1 MMLANGN
8 GFNKA
13 EHKAKI
19 MKGKPVGAKF
29 KNAKI
34 AKTFR
39 IDLDIFNWLYTE
51 SQRTGIPYQTLMNSK
66 LKLLMEAEKGSGV
79 VTADQVRQIV
89 REELEKAS

>member
-1 MMLANGN
+1 MKKEYDLT
-8 GFNKA
+8 K
-13 EHKAKI
+13 
-19 MKGKPVGAKF
+19 MKGKPVGDKF
-29 KNAKI
+29 KNAKV

-39 IDLDIFNWLYTE
+39 IDLDIFTWLYTE

-79 VTADQVRQIV
+79 VTAEQVRKIV